1 MDRFVVEAERRVV
14 GIAVRVPG
22 GFRFVASDPDFYSM
36 DRKIFRR
43 TRLLVSRVAELGRAL
58 RATGREAR
66 APEPVARN
74 KTSRPAP
81 WTARHHLRT

>member
-36 DRKIFRR
+36 DRKVFPRAR
-43 TRLLVSRVAELGRAL
+43 VLVNRIAEFGRAL
-58 RATGREAR
+58 RKRR
-66 APEPVARN
+66 AERRF
-74 KTSRPAP
+74 RPSK
-81 WTARHHLRT
+81 